1 MTEQNEPSM
10 EAILASIR
18 SILAEDEEENPEAAP
33 AEAEK
38 TAPNTAAQESR
49 PTDNQEKKEPPAEKP
64 QEQEVAPEIQEPVV
78 QNQPAEEEKEEK
90 EEDIPAPSD
99 FQNEK
104 SDENSNEN
112 IMDLTADMIVDG
124 PQESTPVQQEE
135 VEEDDFTPEPV
146 IPQEPMKEETLTD
159 LIKETAAKQLEGD
172 MLLAEPTVM
181 AATESLSHLR
191 DIAVERQLDLGNGAL
206 TIEMIVRETLK
217 PYLKEWLDAHLPD
230 IVERVVR
237 KEVAHIMDRLD
248 LK

>member
-18 SILAEDEEENPEAAP
+18 SILAEEEEETPNLSAEQSSPAQNPDPEQKTEIKEDAVPDSEPQSDLSPEQKEDDVVEQASNNAP
-33 AEAEK
+33 E
-38 TAPNTAAQESR
+38 TMDTSVSV
-49 PTDNQEKKEPPAEKP
+49 QEKL
-64 QEQEVAPEIQEPVV
+64 PEESVL
-78 QNQPAEEEKEEK
+78 
-90 EEDIPAPSD
+90 
-99 FQNEK
+99 
-104 SDENSNEN
+104 
-112 IMDLTADMIVDG
+112 DLTADMIVDE
-124 PQESTPVQQEE
+124 QKTIEETKNENSLST
-135 VEEDDFTPEPV
+135 EEDDDDFVPEPV

-159 LIKETAAKQLEGD
+159 LIKETAEHKLDEE

-191 DIAVERQLDLGNGAL
+191 DIAAERQLNLGNGAL
-206 TIEMIVRETLK
+206 TIEAIVRETIK
-217 PYLKEWLDAHLPD
+217 PYLKEWLDTNLPE

>member
-18 SILAEDEEENPEAAP
+18 NILAEDEEESSGNPAEKEAP
-33 AEAEK
+33 AEPQKNAEPEKSAEQQETPSANAEQQEDASSSETEEPEESFNITEKDSSSDELPADETAEK
-38 TAPNTAAQESR
+38 
-49 PTDNQEKKEPPAEKP
+49 
-64 QEQEVAPEIQEPVV
+64 V
-78 QNQPAEEEKEEK
+78 
-90 EEDIPAPSD
+90 
-99 FQNEK
+99 
-104 SDENSNEN
+104 
-112 IMDLTADMIVDG
+112 MDLTADMIV
-124 PQESTPVQQEE
+124 STPSEE
-135 VEEDDFTPEPV
+135 EEEDDFKPEPV

-159 LIKETAAKQLEGD
+159 LIKETTGRQINDD

-191 DIAVERQLDLGNGAL
+191 DIAAEKQLSLGDGTL
-206 TIEMIVRETLK
+206 TIEAIVRETLK
-217 PYLKEWLDAHLPD
+217 PYLKEWLDAHLPE

>member
-18 SILAEDEEENPEAAP
+18 SILAEEEE
-33 AEAEK
+33 
-38 TAPNTAAQESR
+38 
-49 PTDNQEKKEPPAEKP
+49 
-64 QEQEVAPEIQEPVV
+64 
-78 QNQPAEEEKEEK
+78 EEEKPNLSAEQSRPAQNPNPEQKTEIK
-90 EEDIPAPSD
+90 EESVPNSEPQSD
-99 FQNEK
+99 LSPEQKEDDVVEPVSNNVPETMDTSVSVQEK
-104 SDENSNEN
+104 LPEESVL
-112 IMDLTADMIVDG
+112 DLTADMIVNE
-124 PQESTPVQQEE
+124 QKTTEE
-135 VEEDDFTPEPV
+135 TKNENSLSSEEDEDDDFVPEPV

-159 LIKETAAKQLEGD
+159 LIKETAEHKLDEE

-191 DIAVERQLDLGNGAL
+191 DIAAERQLNLGNGSL
-206 TIEMIVRETLK
+206 TIEAIVRETIK
-217 PYLKEWLDAHLPD
+217 PYLKEWLDTNLPE